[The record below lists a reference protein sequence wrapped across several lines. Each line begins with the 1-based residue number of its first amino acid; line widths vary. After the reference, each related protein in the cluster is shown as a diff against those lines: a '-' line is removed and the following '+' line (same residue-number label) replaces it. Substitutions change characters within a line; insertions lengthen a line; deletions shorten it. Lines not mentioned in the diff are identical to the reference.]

1 MYNYKHGVEVSHRE
15 SIMLPLSLN
24 EDNIELFDSL
34 LFDSLL
40 FDSLFEDDDDNFDLL
55 DLLLGK
61 GQDIIPD
68 HWFEIINNNVSKIL
82 SDLPDGELKHQFTIF
97 KAVAE
102 YAYNSNLVESLTYI
116 IYNYEDSSVE
126 MIFSFASHY
135 DSETFLLE
143 LCDYLDTI

>member
-1 MYNYKHGVEVSHRE
+1 MYNCKHGIEFSHRE
-15 SIMLPLSLN
+15 SIMLPLSLD
-24 EDNIELFDSL
+24 EDNLE
-34 LFDSLL
+34 L
-40 FDSLFEDDDDNFDLL
+40 FDSLFEDDDENFDFL

-61 GQDIIPD
+61 DQVIPD
-68 HWFEIINNNVSKIL
+68 NWFEMFNNNVSKIL

-102 YAYNSNLVESLTYI
+102 YAYNSNLVERLCYI

-143 LCDYLDTI
+143 LCSYLNPI